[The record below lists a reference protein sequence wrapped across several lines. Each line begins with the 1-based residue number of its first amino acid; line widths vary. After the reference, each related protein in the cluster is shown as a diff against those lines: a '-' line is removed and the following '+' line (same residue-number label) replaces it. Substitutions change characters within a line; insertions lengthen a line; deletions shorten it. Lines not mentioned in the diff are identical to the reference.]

1 VPKPKPGLPTVEDAQ
16 RAVATI
22 KVKFPVAR
30 FTFEDAEEYEAGTEM
45 LREVKAQQKDLEEKR
60 KAITKPMDEAKKN
73 ILALFKP
80 PEDRLKTAENV
91 LRAAVLD
98 WQRQQEAER
107 RAIEAELREKQRLLQ
122 AAAEEEAEKLREEG
136 HDLQAA
142 ATLALVP
149 PVPTVFMDAPK
160 ADGIGNRST
169 WKAEVVDFEM
179 LVKAVAAGL
188 VPESYLQVNQTALNA
203 AARSLKTAAKI
214 PGVKVYEEAGLV
226 VRA

>member
-136 HDLQAA
+136 HDLPLSPSCRRYRRCSWMPRKRMAS
-142 ATLALVP
+142 ATARRGRP
-149 PVPTVFMDAPK
+149 
-160 ADGIGNRST
+160 RS
-169 WKAEVVDFEM
+169 
-179 LVKAVAAGL
+179 
-188 VPESYLQVNQTALNA
+188 SIS
-203 AARSLKTAAKI
+203 RCS
-214 PGVKVYEEAGLV
+214 
-226 VRA
+226 